1 MHRVVLVDY
10 DEDLFSPRGGEAELL
25 ASAGIAWEAGRWRTE
40 EEVVAHAQDADVL
53 IIQSLRKLLNAR
65 TIPQLGRC
73 KGIIRAGIGY
83 DTVDVETATAHGILV
98 ANVPEYCLE
107 DVAEH
112 ALTLL
117 LAALRGVVGQDRS
130 MRRGEWSRQYA
141 LRTRRLRGLTLGLV
155 GFGRIARALVE
166 KSAGLGLRY
175 LAYDPYV
182 QPETAAA
189 YSVSLV
195 DLETLLRQSD
205 LISIHVPLNAET
217 WHLIGERELGMVK
230 PGAVLVN
237 TSRGPVVDEQALIRA
252 LQDGRLG
259 AAGLDVF
266 EEEPLPVDSPL
277 RQMENVV
284 LTPHT
289 AAYSEDAAVELYRQA
304 CQEAIDIIAGRI
316 PKGAVNAHLLGKSR

>member
-1 MHRVVLVDY
+1 MYRVVLVDY

-40 EEVVAHAQDADVL
+40 EEVVAHAQDADVV

-65 TIPQLGRC
+65 TIPQLRRC
-73 KGIIRAGIGY
+73 KGIISAGIGY

-130 MRRGEWSRQYA
+130 MRRGEWSRQCA

-316 PKGAVNAHLLGKSR
+316 PKGAVNAHRLGKSR

>member
-1 MHRVVLVDY
+1 MPKVVLVDY

-25 ASAGIAWEAGRWRTE
+25 AGAGIAWEAGRWRTE
-40 EEVVAHAQDADVL
+40 EEVVAHAHDADVV
-53 IIQSLRKLLNAR
+53 IIQSLRRLLNAR
-65 TIPQLGRC
+65 TIPQLRRC

-83 DTVDVETATAHGILV
+83 DTVDVEAATAHGILV

-112 ALTLL
+112 ALTLML
-117 LAALRGVVGQDRS
+117 TALRGVAAQDRS
-130 MRRGEWSRQYA
+130 MRRGEWSRQFA
-141 LRTRRLRGLTLGLV
+141 LPTRRLRGLTLGLV

-166 KSAGLGLRY
+166 KCAGLGLRY

-182 QPETAAA
+182 KPEVAAA
-189 YSVSLV
+189 YQVTLAE
-195 DLETLLRQSD
+195 LETLLRQSD
-205 LISIHVPLNAET
+205 LISIHVPLNKET
-217 WHLIGERELGMVK
+217 WHLIGERELSMVK

-237 TSRGPVVDEQALIRA
+237 TSRGPVVDEPALIRA
-252 LQDGRLG
+252 LQAGRLG

-266 EEEPLPVDSPL
+266 EEEPLPLNSPL

-284 LTPHT
+284 MTPHT
-289 AAYSEDAAVELYRQA
+289 AAYSEDAAVELYQQA

-316 PKGAVNAHLLGKSR
+316 PKGAVNAHLLGK